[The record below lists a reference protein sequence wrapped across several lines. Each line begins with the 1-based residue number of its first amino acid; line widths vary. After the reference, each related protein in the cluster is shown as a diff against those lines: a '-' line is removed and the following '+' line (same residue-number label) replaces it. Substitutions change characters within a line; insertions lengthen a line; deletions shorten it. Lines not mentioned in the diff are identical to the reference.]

1 MKKNQSQI
9 AIGIALLL
17 LMLLG
22 CDKSVA
28 PLKPKPDGAALQA
41 LTSTNIQ
48 TQTQRFALNAATGG
62 SIKGSKGSILQFP
75 ANGFLTTA
83 GVAVSGNVDVEF
95 IEIYSRSSM
104 LLAQKPSVGKRSNG
118 NKEMLVSGGEFYVNA
133 TKDGNPLKPNGGY
146 TIVAPTANTGGS
158 TTGMNLFN
166 GVEDCVDNVCN
177 QVWQEQDATRGI
189 EVGQFQNVGGAY
201 SAYYAFQNKFGWTNI
216 DRWYSDPRP
225 KSTIFVEVP
234 EGYNNS
240 NCAVFIAY
248 TGVPPA
254 LGRFDKFDD
263 KTRRFTEHYGLIPI
277 GLDVHIILVSIV
289 EDKIYYAIKSVTVTE
304 NQVVVINEVKTI
316 TEEELIKLI
325 NGLS

>member
-1 MKKNQSQI
+1 MKKNQLQI
-9 AIGIALLL
+9 ITGIALLFFIQ
-17 LMLLG
+17 LG
-22 CDKSVA
+22 CDKSEA
-28 PLKPKPDGAALQA
+28 PVKPKPDGAALQA

-48 TQTQRFALNAATGG
+48 TQTQRFVLDATTGG
-62 SIKGSKGSILQFP
+62 SIKGSKGAILQFP
-75 ANGFLTTA
+75 ANGLLTTA
-83 GVAVSGNVDVEF
+83 GVAVSGNVDIEF

-104 LLAQKPSVGKRSNG
+104 LLAQKPSVGKRSDG
-118 NKEMLVSGGEFYVNA
+118 NKEMLVSGGEFYVNV
-133 TKDGNPLKPNGGY
+133 TKDGSALKPNGGY
-146 TIVAPTANTGGS
+146 SIIVPTSNTGAS
-158 TTGMNLFN
+158 TAGMNLFN

-177 QVWQEQDATRGI
+177 LVWQEQDATRGI
-189 EVGQFQNVGGAY
+189 EVGQFQNVGGVY

-248 TGVPPA
+248 SGVPPA

-277 GLDVHIILVSIV
+277 GLNVHIILVSMA
-289 EDKIYYAIKSVTVTE
+289 ENKISYAIKNVTITE
-304 NQVVVINEVKTI
+304 NQVVVINEVKTV

-325 NGLS
+325 NVLS